1 MMTNISYFILMIMIM
16 SHLILLLMM
25 MIESHLIGILTIE
38 MTSAAHFPTHRAPLE
53 TQKVNFPCFVSS
65 ISIISKECSSG
76 TMLSHDSM
84 TYAARQNMA
93 LFGMEYSKETT
104 VSYLPQ
110 VAVLR

>member
-1 MMTNISYFILMIMIM
+1 
-16 SHLILLLMM
+16 
-25 MIESHLIGILTIE
+25 
-38 MTSAAHFPTHRAPLE
+38 
-53 TQKVNFPCFVSS
+53 
-65 ISIISKECSSG
+65 
-76 TMLSHDSM
+76 M